1 MTVSPAAPA
10 KEPLVMPRRSSALAV
25 WAEIWRFRELLRSL
39 AVRNLKVK
47 YQSSVLGFVWT
58 LLNPLLTLGV
68 LVAVFTY
75 VVKVPVQHYWAF
87 LLSSWFVWSFVLQML
102 SSATWV
108 MIEHAGMR
116 RSVAFPSE
124 VLILG
129 AAASRMFE
137 FFIELALVLAVLI
150 PLYHHG
156 VPASFALLPL
166 LMAVQLLLVLG
177 LVMPLAVLSVFYAD
191 VQHALPLALM
201 ILFYVSPV
209 FYPASLVPEKVRH
222 LYLLN
227 PIAGLLTLYQQVVY
241 EGRFP
246 SGALLGA
253 VAAAAVVFFL
263 LGHAIFR
270 RYRDVLAEIV

>member
-1 MTVSPAAPA
+1 MTASPTLPQ
-10 KEPLVMPRRSSALAV
+10 PRRASALAV

-58 LLNPLLTLGV
+58 LLNPLLTLSV

-75 VVKVPVQHYWAF
+75 VVKVPVPSYWAF

-137 FFIELALVLAVLI
+137 LVIELALVLAALI
-150 PLYHHG
+150 LFHHHG
-156 VPASFALLPL
+156 VPASFALLPV
-166 LMAVQLLLVLG
+166 LMTVQLLMVLG

-246 SGALLGA
+246 SGALLAG
-253 VAAAAVVFFL
+253 VAAAAVVLFL
-263 LGHAIFR
+263 AGHAIFR